1 MSLKF
6 YTDTHIAKQVA
17 VQFRAKG
24 IEVVR
29 CEDVG
34 MAEADD
40 EAHLEYASENGL
52 ALITK
57 DDDFLT
63 IHRQGKQHSGIF
75 YCPYRNIPAIGL
87 IVTKC
92 SEYHDMIELGAATI
106 EEIHNEI
113 FYIT

>member
-6 YTDTHIAKQVA
+6 YTDTHIPKQVA
-17 VQFRAKG
+17 IQLRAKG

-29 CEDVG
+29 CEDVD

-40 EAHLEYASENGL
+40 EAHLEYATENGF
-52 ALITK
+52 AIITK

-63 IHRQGKQHSGIF
+63 SHRQGKEHHGIF
-75 YCPYRNIPAIGL
+75 YCPHRNIPAIGL

-92 SEYHDMIELGAATI
+92 SEYYDMIELGAATI
-106 EEIHNEI
+106 DEISNQV